1 MRGKYSIGAYF
12 LYRGDSIMCREKTD
26 WEKSLEFHGHICIG
40 LALGYRA
47 AKAGLESL
55 EARRSPDEEIIVI
68 AETDNCGLDAV
79 QVVTGCTM
87 GKGNLIF
94 RDYGKNAYTFGCRDT
109 GKAVRIIV
117 KPRDTNFPEEF
128 TALRERIRGGKAT
141 PEEKEQL
148 RKMQLEVISGILQA
162 PQEELI
168 QVQDVQLDLPEKA
181 RIFSS
186 VTCARC
192 GELVMEP
199 RARVRDGQFVCI
211 PCSDYYPSRVA
222 G

>member
-1 MRGKYSIGAYF
+1 
-12 LYRGDSIMCREKTD
+12 MCREKTD
-26 WEKSLEFHGHICIG
+26 WEKAMEFHGHVCVG

-47 AKAGLESL
+47 AKAGIEYLET
-55 EARRSPDEEIIVI
+55 RRSPDEEIVVI
-68 AETDNCGLDAV
+68 AETDNCGVDAV
-79 QVVTGCTM
+79 QVVTGCTV

-117 KPRDTNFPEEF
+117 KPRDANFPEDF
-128 TALRERIRGGKAT
+128 VALRDRVRSGEGT

-148 RKMQLEVISGILQA
+148 HKMQLKVISEILQA
-162 PQEELI
+162 PQEELL
-168 QVQDVQLDLPEKA
+168 QMQDVQLDLPEKA
-181 RIFSS
+181 RIFRS

-199 RARVRDGQFVCI
+199 RARVRDGQIVCI
-211 PCSDYYPSRVA
+211 PCSDYYPSRVI

>member
-1 MRGKYSIGAYF
+1 
-12 LYRGDSIMCREKTD
+12 MCREKTD
-26 WEKSLEFHGHICIG
+26 WEKAMEFHGHICIG

-47 AKAGLESL
+47 AKAGMESL
-55 EARRSPDEEIIVI
+55 EAGRSPDEEIVVI
-68 AETDNCGLDAV
+68 AEADNCSLDAV

-87 GKGNLIF
+87 GKGNLVF
-94 RDYGKNAYTFGCRDT
+94 RDYGKNAYTFGCRNT

-117 KPRDTNFPEEF
+117 KPRDAHFPKEF
-128 TALRERIRGGKAT
+128 KSLRERIRKGEST

-148 RKMQLEVISGILQA
+148 RKMQLEVIAGILQA
-162 PQEELI
+162 PQEELL
-168 QVQDVQLDLPEKA
+168 QVQDVPFDLPEKA

-199 RARVRDGQFVCI
+199 RARVRDGEFVCI
-211 PCSDYYPSRVA
+211 PCSEYYPSRVA

>member
-1 MRGKYSIGAYF
+1 
-12 LYRGDSIMCREKTD
+12 
-26 WEKSLEFHGHICIG
+26 
-40 LALGYRA
+40 
-47 AKAGLESL
+47 
-55 EARRSPDEEIIVI
+55 
-68 AETDNCGLDAV
+68 
-79 QVVTGCTM
+79 
-87 GKGNLIF
+87 
-94 RDYGKNAYTFGCRDT
+94 
-109 GKAVRIIV
+109 
-117 KPRDTNFPEEF
+117 
-128 TALRERIRGGKAT
+128 
-141 PEEKEQL
+141 
-148 RKMQLEVISGILQA
+148 MQLEVISGILQA